1 MRHIKKDKKVVCPVC
16 AKEFTHSASLKN
28 HIIKN
33 HQTKEVLEKGVAP
46 VQVVGDLTSKKV
58 LGAPKTDF
66 LEIQQMQVVLS
77 GVKCEGALYEKVM
90 SFTDV
95 CPRLYQLL
103 LRGIPSGNC
112 PILLNKPISVQKVG
126 KYFVKGYRY
135 EEFRKDY
142 QLG

>member
-1 MRHIKKDKKVVCPVC
+1 M
-16 AKEFTHSASLKN
+16 
-28 HIIKN
+28 
-33 HQTKEVLEKGVAP
+33 AP